1 MADNSDGGF
10 LSGLILGGLVGAAV
24 GMLYAP
30 KSGEETRSE
39 LLDRTSELRG
49 RAEDLAEDALKRAQE
64 LQKEAKLLQEEAKKW
79 QERGAAALEEQ
90 RIRLEQAIE
99 EGQQAAAKTR
109 DELTGKEEAPKKR
122 TRKAA
127 TKKS

>member
-1 MADNSDGGF
+1 MADNSEGGF

-39 LLDRTSELRG
+39 LRDRTVELRG
-49 RAEDLAEDALKRAQE
+49 RAEDLAEEALKRAQE
-64 LQKEAKLLQEEAKKW
+64 LQEEAKLLQVEAKKW
-79 QERGAAALEEQ
+79 QERGTAALEEQ
-90 RIRLEQAIE
+90 RIRLEHAIE

-109 DELTGKEEAPKKR
+109 DELTGKEEKAPKKR

-127 TKKS
+127 KKS

>member
-1 MADNSDGGF
+1 MADNSNGGF
-10 LSGLILGGLVGAAV
+10 LSGLILGGLVGAAL

-39 LLDRTSELRG
+39 LRERSMEWRD

-64 LQKEAKLLQEEAKKW
+64 LQEEARRLQIEAKKW
-79 QERGAAALEEQ
+79 QERATEAMEEQ
-90 RIRLEQAIE
+90 RIRLEDAIA

-122 TRKAA
+122 TRSAAKKA
-127 TKKS
+127 

>member
-99 EGQQAAAKTR
+99 EGQQAAAQTR

-127 TKKS
+127 KKS